1 MSKFCN
7 NCGSEMEDDVV
18 FCPNCGAQDAPAYE
32 EAPAAKKEVPVK
44 KLIILGS
51 IAAVIVALIVW
62 VFLAAGPKRAVER
75 FEKVVNGKGKI
86 ADIYPDKYLA
96 YVKDATNKSK
106 NDWLDDKKDGYEDDL
121 EGYKDD
127 YGSNV
132 KINYTVVEK
141 KNLSKDDY
149 ENLKE
154 YLEESYKIKENTV
167 KGAVR
172 MAVRVD
178 YKGRDG
184 NTFEYE
190 EVMAVNINGKW
201 YVNLAFGFDSIEINK
216 KD

>member
-62 VFLAAGPKRAVER
+62 VIVAAGPDRALDRYEQ
-75 FEKVVNGKGKI
+75 VVNGKGKI
-86 ADIYPDKYLA
+86 ADLYPDKYLS
-96 YVKDATNKSK
+96 YVKDVTGKSK
-106 NDWLDDKKDGYEDDL
+106 NDWLDDKKDGYEENLD
-121 EGYKDD
+121 EYKDE

-132 KINYTVVEK
+132 KIDYTVVEK

-149 ENLKE
+149 EDLKE
-154 YLEESYKIKENTV
+154 YLEDNYKIKENTV

-172 MAVRVD
+172 MAVRKD
-178 YKGRDG
+178 IKGKDG
-184 NTFEYE
+184 NTFTYF
-190 EVMAVNINGKW
+190 EVMAVNINGYW
-201 YVNLAFGFDSIEINK
+201 YVDLAFDF
-216 KD
+216 